1 MTSDYVDAVL
11 FQLRWEAFE
20 DLDGY
25 FMGLYDKPESS
36 DEADDEA
43 EYQTGPT
50 VRDFA
55 CQTPREWLSLRPAQE
70 AKEAAPGR
78 APPRNRP
85 LEPGMT
91 TPERVLNTKRIH
103 EYSLE
108 Y

>member
-1 MTSDYVDAVL
+1 MKTSTATSWGVSC
-11 FQLRWEAFE
+11 
-20 DLDGY
+20 
-25 FMGLYDKPESS
+25 YDKPEPS
-36 DEADDEA
+36 DDDSDDQA
-43 EYQTGPT
+43 GK
-50 VRDFA
+50 FA
-55 CQTPREWLSLRPAQE
+55 SLSCEVGCQTPREWLSLRPAQE

-78 APPRNRP
+78 APPRKYRP